1 MLYNKKTQGECALNN
16 NLSISDMR
24 IKYRDIKARINRIRL
39 DKNLKQLEFADS
51 IGLSQSGYS
60 TMMGR
65 DGTSQRLKTLALAI
79 EAVYGFRHEWIL
91 HGEEP
96 KQQGN
101 QKHLDPLERLQLDI
115 LGQDGIAPELKAE
128 SLKMMV
134 SNNAH
139 GVLLGMM
146 MISLRHSRNIQNSG
160 VPKNI
165 LDKYEQNR
173 IKANKLLNKFDI
185 DLEEGCNKLNPQ
197 EKIVLV
203 CDVYVELQQLKY
215 NCIQSIGDDVSRSEV
230 MSILSGLIEII
241 RQIRE
246 LTKSEDDYEKSSNEE
261 LLAPDKS
268 VKVVAKG
275 RIKLLKL

>member
-1 MLYNKKTQGECALNN
+1 
-16 NLSISDMR
+16 MR

-134 SNNAH
+134 SNQAH

-261 LLAPDKS
+261 LLAPDKP

>member
-1 MLYNKKTQGECALNN
+1 MKKEDLV
-16 NLSISDMR
+16 
-24 IKYRDIKARINRIRL
+24 RL
-39 DKNLKQLEFADS
+39 KRVQKVFNEKKVSGRKFAGS
-51 IGLSQSGYS
+51 IGLQPGSGAKLLGGI
-60 TMMGR
+60 TKL
-65 DGTSQRLKTLALAI
+65 TKTLARSI
-79 EAVYGFRHEWIL
+79 ELEYGYRANWL
-91 HGEEP
+91 YYGEEP
-96 KQQGN
+96 EKV
-101 QKHLDPLERLQLDI
+101 DPLEKLDPIQRIQLDI
-115 LGQDGIAPELKAE
+115 LNQDGVAPELKAE
-128 SLKMMV
+128 SLKVMV
-134 SNNAH
+134 LNQAH

-246 LTKSEDDYEKSSNEE
+246 LTKSDDEYVKFTKEAF
-261 LLAPDKS
+261 LVPDKS

>member
-1 MLYNKKTQGECALNN
+1 MIYIRTEEKSSLNYT
-16 NLSISDMR
+16 LSLSDMR
-24 IKYRDIKARINRIRL
+24 IQYRDIKARINRIRL

-115 LGQDGIAPELKAE
+115 MGQDGIAPELKAE

-134 SNNAH
+134 SNQAH

-146 MISLRHSRNIQNSG
+146 MKSLRHSRNIQNSD

-165 LDKYEQNR
+165 LEKYEQNR